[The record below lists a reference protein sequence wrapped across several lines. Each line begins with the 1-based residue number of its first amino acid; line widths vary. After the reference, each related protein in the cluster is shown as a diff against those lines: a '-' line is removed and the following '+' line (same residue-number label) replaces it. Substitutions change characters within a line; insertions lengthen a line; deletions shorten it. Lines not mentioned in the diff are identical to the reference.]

1 MVAYDEKTL
10 YSLKRVRTCALV
22 FATVLLCG
30 FLSAAVVIAFLAT
43 KENKTLMSVLSV
55 SLSSLSGWG
64 YLTVLFTVIM
74 PRVKRIKLIG
84 KILSYKKT
92 DITGELVSVGEDVT
106 SPEGVTVSE
115 ANIDTSDGVRT
126 VYFEKDFF
134 DCAAFVGK
142 DIIASVAANY
152 ICGLKVAEDEKE

>member
-92 DITGELVSVGEDVT
+92 DITGSAMVMPRLSRSCSRCFIKIPITMGYQ
-106 SPEGVTVSE
+106 PP
-115 ANIDTSDGVRT
+115 
-126 VYFEKDFF
+126 
-134 DCAAFVGK
+134 
-142 DIIASVAANY
+142 
-152 ICGLKVAEDEKE
+152 